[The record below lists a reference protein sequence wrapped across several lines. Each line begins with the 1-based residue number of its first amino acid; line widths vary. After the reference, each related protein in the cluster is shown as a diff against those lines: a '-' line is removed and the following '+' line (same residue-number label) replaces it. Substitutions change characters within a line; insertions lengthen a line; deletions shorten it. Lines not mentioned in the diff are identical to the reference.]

1 MKTELQ
7 ILLTTRVHLLRL
19 IKEHHELLELARES
33 EDIEFHTDAI
43 LHLTRDY
50 NVSMYKL
57 RVEFDKREF
66 KHPGWYPSGKLVRE
80 LRRVNAQATQRN
92 EGVATEPTLPDI

>member
-7 ILLTTRVHLLRL
+7 ILLKTRVQLLNL
-19 IKEHHELLELARES
+19 IKDHHHLVELAQEA
-33 EDIEFHTDAI
+33 EDIEFHTNAI
-43 LHLTRDY
+43 HEFTRDY
-50 NVSMYKL
+50 NISMHKL
-57 RVEFDKREF
+57 RIEFDNREL

-92 EGVATEPTLPDI
+92 EGIAKEPALPYI